1 MTALNSL
8 HQSALDYQ
16 LSPISI
22 REIINL
28 SSSPCDIYVIDNN
41 GLYIEILRKN
51 TYIDNDVI
59 KDLLKNKMVHLF
71 VKEEQRQD
79 LIEVQQQNLRLIA
92 RSLSI
97 GNAVDN
103 GKKLINLLTINMRYL
118 YEYPMDDNILN
129 LQYQGAQNLFRFLY
143 EHSSIH
149 EQLYL
154 DFLKF
159 KHHYIFAQPFL
170 SSLFLLG
177 VLKMSHL
184 FSEKE
189 IEGLF
194 ITSYF
199 KDVGMSAIPI
209 EKYDEKE
216 LSEDDKRLL
225 TRHADLSVEIL
236 HGRLP
241 LSPNHFKI
249 IEGHHSFSKLDSEL
263 GPMGIGSN
271 LVISGIETVFVSTMD
286 IFTAM
291 TSPRPYREATSLF
304 EGLEMIKKLISEEY
318 PNEFRIIVT
327 YFKNFFAKTM
337 KKSG

>member
-1 MTALNSL
+1 MTAITSIR
-8 HQSALDYQ
+8 QSALDYQ
-16 LSPISI
+16 LTPISI
-22 REIINL
+22 REILNL
-28 SSSPCDIYVIDNN
+28 SSSPCDIYALDDN
-41 GLYIEILRKN
+41 GLYFEILRKN

-59 KDLLKNKMVHLF
+59 KDLVKSKVVFLF
-71 VKEEQRQD
+71 VQENERKE

-97 GNAVDN
+97 GDAIEN
-103 GKKLINLLTINMRYL
+103 GKRLINLLTINMRYL
-118 YEYPMDDNILN
+118 YEYPMDDTILN

-143 EHSSIH
+143 EHPQIH

-154 DFLKF
+154 DFLKL

-199 KDVGMSAIPI
+199 KDIGMSAIPI

-225 TRHADLSVEIL
+225 IRHADLSVEIL
-236 HGRLP
+236 HGRIP
-241 LSPNHFKI
+241 LSPNHYKI

-263 GPMGIGSN
+263 GPLGIGNN
-271 LVISGIETVFVSTMD
+271 LMITGIETVFVSCMD
-286 IFTAM
+286 IFSAM
-291 TSPRPYREATSLF
+291 ISPRPYREATSLF
-304 EGLEMIKKLISEEY
+304 EGLEMIKNLVSEEY

-337 KKSG
+337 KKN